1 MVRGLLIVLVISIVV
16 LGIVTWIRA
25 PSSLVRNAIV
35 LVGSPTVIVSW
46 ETKYTQY
53 IILTIPSDVQIEAL
67 HGYGS
72 YSIASL
78 WNLDTLEKRHGAL
91 FLPSLVENFAVPIGW
106 YSTHHESVGDTNE
119 AIVQFVSTQVSFPSL
134 VKSLFYH
141 SSSLTLIDMI
151 RVWRATRGI
160 DASTTHVLDFRSHP
174 IGTILAM
181 PDGSATIQFDK
192 QQYDGIVGDLLED
205 VLLRK
210 DSIRLAIY
218 NTTTM
223 PGIGARVA
231 RVIEHLGGY
240 VVFVGNDESPYDGL
254 CELKGSKERL
264 LSTTSSVIQL
274 LYGCSR
280 VETTESMRGD
290 LILKLGKLFEK
301 RYLPF

>member
-1 MVRGLLIVLVISIVV
+1 MVRWFVL
-16 LGIVTWIRA
+16 LGIGIFLLGGVFWIRT
-25 PSSLVRNAIV
+25 PSSPVCNSIV

-46 ETKYTQY
+46 ELKRSQY
-53 IILTIPSDVQIEAL
+53 IILTFPSDVQIEAL

-134 VKSLFYH
+134 VKSLFFH

-151 RVWRATRGI
+151 RVWLATRAI
-160 DASTTHVLDFRSHP
+160 DASTTRVLDFRSRS
-174 IGTILAM
+174 IGTTLTM
-181 PDGSATIQFDK
+181 PDGSTIIQFDK
-192 QQYDGIVGDLLED
+192 QQYDGIVGDFLEN
-205 VLLRK
+205 VSLRK

-240 VVFVGNDESPYDGL
+240 VVFVGNDESLYDGL

-264 LSTTSSVIQL
+264 LSTTSSVIQS
-274 LYGCSR
+274 LYGCRR

-290 LILKLGKLFEK
+290 LMLKLGTLFEK